1 MVFLNMDGWRRLGSD
16 NALLDLYGAHAG
28 WRKRTPGGDGIYVFE
43 HCMSGRPYHKRFS
56 MVMFLHSAPAE
67 SRISV
72 DLPQGREGQVLAAV
86 FELLDSTGVLL
97 NMALKGIMPKEVC
110 HD

>member
-1 MVFLNMDGWRRLGSD
+1 MVLLQMDGWRRLTPD
-16 NALLDLYGAHAG
+16 NVLLDLYGAHSAWKKKVDAG
-28 WRKRTPGGDGIYVFE
+28 CIYVFE
-43 HCMSGRPYHKRFS
+43 HCMPGRPYHKRFS
-56 MVMFLHSAPAE
+56 MVMFLQYAPGE

-72 DLPQGREGQVLAAV
+72 DLPHGRETQVLGRLV
-86 FELLDSTGVLL
+86 ELLDSTGVLL